1 MCKFVKD
8 IIAKT
13 GTQSGAIQ
21 VLDEDERRVEAKVR
35 EAASSMGFNVWSWST
50 SQGLVLLQ
58 PESSADEYN
67 GERTRQ
73 ADVASPQKLFAKL
86 ADWKVGPS
94 LVIAKDVNSLLNR
107 AQTAPMI
114 SRQLKDLNTQMMGTG
129 DDAQLIQLVIVDTEE
144 SQFPCGYQKAS
155 MPLPD
160 RKELNLILDEILD
173 SIRNED
179 GSAPESV
186 TEVKDS
192 DELRQ
197 RLLNAVSGLPAYQ
210 ASNAFAE
217 SLSRIDKFDPKTVA
231 EYKKVMVQAK
241 GLEII
246 DPDPRGLDC
255 IGGME
260 PVKEYA
266 VECEDVFDAELAA
279 QYDLTAPKGIIISS
293 PPGCGKSA
301 LAKGLAS
308 HWGFVLLRADL
319 GTARGMYQGQ
329 SEEGTDNILKTAEA
343 VAPCVL
349 WLDEVEKAMS
359 GAGQGGQTDGG
370 TGDRIL
376 GKFLTFMQETDKP
389 VFMFFTANRPD
400 QLPSEF
406 TRAGRLDK
414 QFWASYPNKAARK
427 AILGVFTKKYRKAS
441 DIDVDA
447 IVNASDGYT
456 GAELEVAIKG
466 ALRTALSKRADAVS
480 TEMVLEKLEKVTKVS
495 ETFEMTKDMQKWA
508 DAADKADAPE
518 AETTNTKQGAGRR
531 IRRAQ

>member
-1 MCKFVKD
+1 
-8 IIAKT
+8 
-13 GTQSGAIQ
+13 
-21 VLDEDERRVEAKVR
+21 
-35 EAASSMGFNVWSWST
+35 
-50 SQGLVLLQ
+50 LQ
-58 PESSADEYN
+58 PEVASDEYT
-67 GERTRQ
+67 GERIEQR
-73 ADVASPQKLFAKL
+73 DVAQPQQLLAKL
-86 ADWKVGPS
+86 AEWKAGPS
-94 LVIAKDVNSLLNR
+94 LVIAKDLNSLLNR
-107 AQTAPMI
+107 ANTAPMI
-114 SRQLKDLNTQMMGTG
+114 ARLLKDLNAQMMGTG
-129 DDAQLIQLVIVDTEE
+129 DDAELAQLIVVDTEE
-144 SQFPCGYQKAS
+144 SQYPCGYQKAS

-160 RKELNLILDEILD
+160 RKELSTILDEILD
-173 SIRNED
+173 SVE
-179 GSAPESV
+179 
-186 TEVKDS
+186 DS
-192 DELRQ
+192 DAKDVDEEARQ

-217 SLSRIDKFDPKTVA
+217 SLSRTGRFDAKVVA
-231 EYKKVMVQAK
+231 EYKKVLVQAK

-260 PVKEYA
+260 PVKEYI

-279 QYDLTAPKGIIISS
+279 EYDLTAPKGVIISS

-308 HWGFVLLRADL
+308 HWGFVLIRADL

-349 WLDEVEKAMS
+349 WIDEVEKAMS

-427 AILGVFTKKYRKAS
+427 AILGVFSKKYRKAS

-447 IVNASDGYT
+447 IVAASDGYT

-466 ALRTALSKRADAVS
+466 ALRTALSQRAEAVT
-480 TEMVLEKLEKVTKVS
+480 TEMVLTKLEKVTKVS
-495 ETFEMTKDMQKWA
+495 ETFEMTGEMQKWA

-518 AETTNTKQGAGRR
+518 TETETKKSGGRR
-531 IRRAQ
+531 IRRAAQ